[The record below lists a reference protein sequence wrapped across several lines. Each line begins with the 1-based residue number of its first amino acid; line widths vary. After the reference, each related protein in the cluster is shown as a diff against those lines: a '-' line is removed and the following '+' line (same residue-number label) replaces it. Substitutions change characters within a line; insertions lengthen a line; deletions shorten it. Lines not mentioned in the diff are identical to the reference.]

1 MFDTRRR
8 RLAWLFVLVLLMEL
22 ALLCCAYN
30 HTSLHLCC
38 GHRACALCA
47 RMRSTLLREL
57 ILPACILSLLAL
69 GVIRAAHRAALSR
82 APQTSLF
89 NLGVRLND

>member
-1 MFDTRRR
+1 MPLLVDFRQLFGELLAAQAAGEK
-8 RLAWLFVLVLLMEL
+8 RLLL
-22 ALLCCAYN
+22 AGGVA
-30 HTSLHLCC
+30 S
-38 GHRACALCA
+38 
-47 RMRSTLLREL
+47 STLLREL

-89 NLGVRLND
+89 SLGVRLND